1 MQSLQELLQQR
12 DALDAQ
18 IRQARQEQTAEAV
31 ATCKRLI
38 AEFELSEQDLFGG
51 RGRVARTTAGGT
63 VSKVAPKYRNPETGD
78 TWTGRG
84 KPPKWIQGRNRDEF
98 LIA

>member
-51 RGRVARTTAGGT
+51 RGRAARTTASGA